1 MTDAG
6 YQLKAGTVLL
16 LEGENGAGKS
26 TLFKILAGII
36 KPDNYRQIWL
46 NHTIAYKSTS
56 YRSQIHYLGHTP
68 AFYTDLSAVNN
79 LNFFAAV
86 NGIPDAEARM
96 MDLLIRARLDRRRD
110 ESVNRYS
117 RGMVQRLAICSAFM
131 KPAAVY
137 LLDEPFTALD
147 RVSENFV
154 KDLIEEARIAG
165 SCCIL
170 TTHDPQK
177 VTDII
182 SHRALLHNGV
192 IEER

>member
-26 TLFKILAGII
+26 TLFKILAGIV
-36 KPDNYRQIWL
+36 KPDNYLQICL
-46 NHTIAYKSTS
+46 NQTIAYKSKS
-56 YRSQIHYLGHTP
+56 YRSQTRYLGHTP
-68 AFYTDLSAVNN
+68 AFYMDLSAVNN
-79 LNFFAAV
+79 LKFFAEI
-86 NGIPDAEARM
+86 NGIPDAEPRM
-96 MDLLIRARLDRRRD
+96 TDLLIRARLDRRRND
-110 ESVNRYS
+110 PVQRYS
-117 RGMVQRLAICSAFM
+117 RGMVQRLAICAAFM
-131 KPAAVY
+131 KLAAVY

-147 RVSENFV
+147 RASENFV
-154 KDLIEEARIAG
+154 KDLIEEARISG

-182 SHRALLHNGV
+182 THRALLHHGV
-192 IEER
+192 IAER

>member
-6 YQLKAGTVLL
+6 FQLTAGTVVL
-16 LEGENGAGKS
+16 LEGENGAGKT
-26 TLFKILAGII
+26 TLLKILAGILN
-36 KPDNYRQIWL
+36 PDAYQQISL
-46 NHTIAYKSTS
+46 NQTIAYNSKS
-56 YRSQIHYLGHTP
+56 YRSQIRYLGHTP

-79 LNFFAAV
+79 LEFFAAI
-86 NGIPDAEARM
+86 NGIPDAEPRM
-96 MDLLIRARLDRRRD
+96 MELLTRARLDRRRND
-110 ESVNRYS
+110 PVQRYS

-131 KPAAVY
+131 KLATVY

-147 RVSENFV
+147 RESENFV
-154 KDLIEEARIAG
+154 KDLIEEARISG

-182 SHRALLHNGV
+182 SHRVLLHNGM
-192 IEER
+192 IAEQ